1 MRCHYTFTKINNCDI
16 KCWWECR
23 KTGSLTLLAGMWN
36 GIVALEKSLAGL
48 LLLFLIKLN
57 IKLPYDPAIALLGIN
72 SREMKTS
79 VHTKTYT
86 QMFIVALFMTAKGK
100 KMETVQLSFNAWKGK
115 QTVHSYRR
123 ILSNRK
129 EWTIGECNNL
139 DDSSGKYT
147 EWEKPILKGY
157 ALNDSIY

>member
-48 LLLFLIKLN
+48 FLLFLIKLN
-57 IKLPYDPAIALLGIN
+57 IKLPYDPVIALLGIN

-100 KMETVQLSFNAWKGK
+100 KKWKQSSCLSMLEKVNKLYIHTVEYSAIEKNELLVNATTWMTLQG
-115 QTVHSYRR
+115 S
-123 ILSNRK
+123 ILS
-129 EWTIGECNNL
+129 
-139 DDSSGKYT
+139 GK
-147 EWEKPILKGY
+147 
-157 ALNDSIY
+157 SQF

>member
-1 MRCHYTFTKINNCDI
+1 MLSENVENWSPH
-16 KCWWECR
+16 
-23 KTGSLTLLAGMWN
+23 LLAGMWN

-86 QMFIVALFMTAKGK
+86 QMFTQLLYSMTAKGK
-100 KMETVQLSFNAWKGK
+100 NGNSPAVFQ
-115 QTVHSYRR
+115 
-123 ILSNRK
+123 
-129 EWTIGECNNL
+129 C
-139 DDSSGKYT
+139 
-147 EWEKPILKGY
+147 LKR
-157 ALNDSIY
+157 